1 MPKFKYKAL
10 NLEGYMVRGQEE
22 AENRQDLYAKL
33 RNHQLFL
40 VKAHEVIKTQK
51 ERKSLPLKEL
61 AVFCRELGTMLDSGM
76 DILSVLDVLVES
88 AEKKE
93 QKDLLNTIIQ
103 NLHTGMLL
111 SDALEMQGKTFPGV
125 MIYMVKAGEA
135 SGRLS
140 EVMLN
145 LAQRFEKENKIE
157 KKIKTAMIYPSILT
171 GVSVIVV
178 IAIFT
183 IIMPTFQDVFE
194 NVELPTITKWIMFS
208 SNWFIEHLVFVIVG
222 VIVLCGVIAVGMKT
236 PQFQEV
242 WSKIKLRLPKIG
254 RFTRIIYTSRFA
266 RSLGM
271 LYASGV
277 NIITAV
283 ELSASTLNNVYLEKQ
298 MVQVAQDLREG
309 KYLSTAM
316 QKVEGLDYK
325 LIRGISVGEESG
337 KLDNIL
343 SRLSD
348 EYDEDAMQAVNRLL
362 ALMEPLLIIV
372 LGIVVMIIV
381 VSVLLPIY
389 SMYSS
394 Y

>member
-33 RNHQLFL
+33 RSHQLFL
-40 VKAHEVIKTQK
+40 VKAQEVIKTQK
-51 ERKSLPLKEL
+51 ERKPLPLKEL
-61 AVFCRELGTMLDSGM
+61 AIFCRELGTMLDSGM

-236 PQFQEV
+236 PQFQEG
-242 WSKIKLRLPKIG
+242 WSKIKLRLPKVG

>member
-183 IIMPTFQDVFE
+183 IIMPTFQDVLE

>member
-33 RNHQLFL
+33 RSHQLFL
-40 VKAHEVIKTQK
+40 VKAQEVITTQK
-51 ERKSLPLKEL
+51 ERKPLPLKEL
-61 AVFCRELGTMLDSGM
+61 AIFCRELGTMLDSGM

-236 PQFQEV
+236 PQFQEG
-242 WSKIKLRLPKIG
+242 WSKIKLRLPKVG

>member
-33 RNHQLFL
+33 RSHQLFL
-40 VKAHEVIKTQK
+40 VKAQEVIKTQK
-51 ERKSLPLKEL
+51 ERKPLPLKEL
-61 AVFCRELGTMLDSGM
+61 AIFCRELGTMLDSGM

>member
-236 PQFQEV
+236 PQFQEG
-242 WSKIKLRLPKIG
+242 WSKIKLRLPKVG

>member
-183 IIMPTFQDVFE
+183 IIMPTFQDVLE

-236 PQFQEV
+236 PQFQEG
-242 WSKIKLRLPKIG
+242 WSKIKLRLPKVG

>member
-93 QKDLLNTIIQ
+93 QKDLLNMIIQ

>member
-61 AVFCRELGTMLDSGM
+61 AVFCHELGTMLDSGM

-236 PQFQEV
+236 PQFQEG
-242 WSKIKLRLPKIG
+242 WSKIKLRLPKVG

>member
-33 RNHQLFL
+33 RSHQLFL
-40 VKAHEVIKTQK
+40 VKAQEVIKTQK
-51 ERKSLPLKEL
+51 ERKPLPLKEL
-61 AVFCRELGTMLDSGM
+61 AIFCRELGTMLDSGM

-194 NVELPTITKWIMFS
+194 NVELPTITKWIMLS